1 MTQEPNTAIVL
12 FGHGSRDALW
22 HLPIQ
27 AVAQRI
33 RNTSPNQIVACAYL
47 ELTQPGLPDLATE
60 LIAAGANN
68 IRVLP
73 MFLGVGRHARED
85 LPVLIDALRV
95 RYPRVQFD
103 VLSAIGEND
112 AVLDL
117 MAKIALTNT
126 L

>member
-1 MTQEPNTAIVL
+1 
-12 FGHGSRDALW
+12 
-22 HLPIQ
+22 
-27 AVAQRI
+27 
-33 RNTSPNQIVACAYL
+33 
-47 ELTQPGLPDLATE
+47 
-60 LIAAGANN
+60 
-68 IRVLP
+68 

>member
-1 MTQEPNTAIVL
+1 MTQQQTTAIVL

-33 RNTSPNQIVACAYL
+33 RNISANQVVDCAYL
-47 ELTQPGLPDLATE
+47 ELTQPNLPDLATK
-60 LIAAGANN
+60 LIADGANK

-85 LPVLIDALRV
+85 LPVLIDALRL
-95 RYPRVQFD
+95 RYPQVQFD
-103 VLSAIGEND
+103 VMCAIGENE

-117 MAKIALTNT
+117 MASIATTDML
-126 L
+126 

>member
-1 MTQEPNTAIVL
+1 MTHAIIL

-33 RNTSPNQIVACAYL
+33 RLASPGVQVGCAYL
-47 ELTQPGLPDLATE
+47 ELTAPTLPD
-60 LIAAGANN
+60 IAIKFIASGANN

-73 MFLGVGRHARED
+73 MFLGAGRHARED
-85 LPVLIDALRV
+85 LPVLVDALRV
-95 RYPRVQFD
+95 RYPKVQFE
-103 VLSAIGEND
+103 VLTAIGENE

-117 MAKIALTNT
+117 MATIALAGMKE
-126 L
+126 